1 MSKHTAGPWEI
12 EKCQC
17 GHESCHTYGIKN
29 VGTFYQGC
37 GFGLADA
44 TLVAAAPD
52 LLQFALAFEK
62 VITEA
67 GHNLLS
73 TASTATR
80 LHFISDILDA
90 WNNNYQAIAKAKG
103 E

>member
-1 MSKHTAGPWEI
+1 MPNRTWRKANMSGDQGLVI
-12 EKCQC
+12 EEAT
-17 GHESCHTYGIKN
+17 GRNVAVTYDKE
-29 VGTFYQGC
+29 
-37 GFGLADA
+37 DA
-44 TLVAAAPD
+44 ALVAAAPD

-90 WNNNYQAIAKAKG
+90 WNNTYQAIAKAQG

>member
-1 MSKHTAGPWEI
+1 MPNRTWYEANMSGDQGLVIEEGTGRSVAVTYDKEDTA
-12 EKCQC
+12 
-17 GHESCHTYGIKN
+17 
-29 VGTFYQGC
+29 
-37 GFGLADA
+37 LA
-44 TLVAAAPD
+44 AAAPD

-80 LHFISDILDA
+80 LHFISDILNA